1 MNLGLKGKRALV
13 TGSSSGL
20 GAAAAE
26 ALAVE
31 EAEVAI
37 NSRNRERLE
46 AAGKKIKEATG
57 FEPSIITGD
66 VSKPDDV
73 KNIIASAGQLDILV
87 CNAGGPPPGQFVD
100 HLEER
105 WRESADLTL
114 FSAINLTR
122 AVIDGMRERRFG
134 RVIFIT
140 SIGVLQPVDGL
151 ILSNTFR
158 AGVTGFCKTLSNNY
172 AGDGVTFNCV
182 CPGYTAT
189 ERLQSLA
196 ENMAEQ
202 SGKTSEEIIS
212 GFAAMIP
219 AGRVG
224 QPEELAALITFLAS
238 EKAAFIT
245 GASIPVD
252 GGHHRGLL

>member
-20 GAAAAE
+20 GMAAAQALVAE
-26 ALAVE
+26 G
-31 EAEVAI
+31 AEVTI

-46 AAGKKIKEATG
+46 AAGKKIKEANG
-57 FEPSIITGD
+57 AEPLIVVGD

-73 KNIIASAGQLDILV
+73 KKIITAAGQLDILV

-100 HLEER
+100 HSEER
-105 WRESADLTL
+105 WRETADLTL
-114 FSAINLTR
+114 FSAVNLTR

-140 SIGVLQPVDGL
+140 SIGVLQPIDAL

-158 AGVTGFCKTLSNNY
+158 AGVTGLCKTLSNNY
-172 AGDGVTFNCV
+172 AGDGITFNCV

-189 ERLQSLA
+189 ERLKNLA
-196 ENMAEQ
+196 ENQAAQ
-202 SGKTSEEIIS
+202 AGKTPAEVMD

-219 AGRVG
+219 SGRVG
-224 QPEELAALITFLAS
+224 QPEELAALIAFLAS
-238 EKAAFIT
+238 EKAAYIT

-252 GGHHRGLL
+252 GGFHRGLL